1 MAARNTWSRKR
12 PGSRGGLSQS
22 PRFPLTIL
30 AVLIVALYTVMAA
43 IGTWTPRLAVDLAGG
58 VSAIYTAH
66 PAPGQKT
73 ISQGAMATAVNI
85 FEERINAFGVS
96 EATVAQ
102 QDQDTIQVEVP
113 GSTKDAQ
120 KQLQAVGQTAL
131 LYFRPVEE
139 TAAAGVAPTATATP
153 SAGASG
159 ATATPSGGATPTP
172 SSSATGTSVTP
183 PSSSA
188 TPKATVSP
196 TKASGQA
203 EKLTTVKEAA
213 TAPAT
218 PAVTGSPSAT
228 GSPAATTPT
237 APATASPSV
246 SATSSAEAAAEAQAE
261 SAEAQFEKLTCLP
274 GAATNAYL
282 STIGDALSTDYIA
295 TCGAPGTDAAGQK
308 FLLGPALVKGTD
320 ITKAIA
326 NPVETGSGSN
336 AVATGAWEIDLSFNA
351 AGKAAFASATTT
363 LYQNYQASQSGQQ
376 AGPYQFAVALDGQV
390 YSAPAVDQGAIT
402 GGTATISGSFTQQN
416 ASQLATILGYGAL
429 PLTFDISQQSIISPT
444 LGGSQLEGGLLAGA
458 VGLLLVFLYVIFY
471 YRALSLVAIFSLFIA
486 GAITYSAAVLLG
498 PLMGFTLSL
507 AGVAGLIVAIGITA
521 DSFVVFFERIR
532 DEIREGRT
540 MRSGIQHGWGRARR
554 TIIASDFVSFLAAF
568 VLYIFTVGEV
578 QGFAFTLGLTTVVD
592 IVVVFLFTK
601 PLLTLLA
608 NTRFFGGGARMS
620 GVSAAQVE
628 GAAPNWRSGNKQR
641 MTVAERRRAAELA
654 ALDDDDDSGP
664 ADEAESTDP
673 NRVEA

>member
-1 MAARNTWSRKR
+1 VAARNTWSRKK

-30 AVLIVALYTVMAA
+30 AVIIVALYTVMAA

-66 PAPGQKT
+66 AAPGQHT
-73 ISQGAMATAVNI
+73 ISQGAMSTAVNI
-85 FEERINAFGVS
+85 FEDRINAFGVS
-96 EATVAQ
+96 EASVAQ
-102 QDQDTIQVEVP
+102 EGGSTIQVEVP

-120 KQLQAVGQTAL
+120 AQLTLIGQQAL

-139 TAAAGVAPTATATP
+139 TAAAGVTPTATPTPSGAASGATATATP
-153 SAGASG
+153 SAGS
-159 ATATPSGGATPTP
+159 TPAP
-172 SSSATGTSVTP
+172 SSTATGTSVKP
-183 PSSSA
+183 PSA
-188 TPKATVSP
+188 TAKPSG
-196 TKASGQA
+196 ASGQA
-203 EKLTTVKEAA
+203 EKLSPVKEAA

-218 PAVTGSPSAT
+218 PVATGSPSAS
-228 GSPAATTPT
+228 GSPAANSAT
-237 APATASPSV
+237 APATAPASAAPSP
-246 SATSSAEAAAEAQAE
+246 TTSAEAAAEAQAE
-261 SAEAQFEKLTCLP
+261 KAAAQFTSLTCLP
-274 GAATNAYL
+274 GAATNSYL
-282 STIGDALSTDYIA
+282 STIGNALPTDYIA
-295 TCGAPGTDAAGQK
+295 TCGAAGTDAAGQK
-308 FLLGPALVKGTD
+308 FLLGPSQVSGTD
-320 ITKAIA
+320 VVKAVA
-326 NPVETGSGSN
+326 NPVTTGSGSN
-336 AVATGAWEIDLSFNA
+336 AVATGAYEIDLSFNA
-351 AGKAAFASATTT
+351 KGKADFAAATTT
-363 LYQNYQASQSGQQ
+363 LYQNYQSSKSGQQ
-376 AGPYQFAVALDGQV
+376 AGPYQFAVTLDGQV

-402 GGTATISGSFTQQN
+402 GGIATISGSFSEKTAN
-416 ASQLATILGYGAL
+416 QLATILGYGAL

-471 YRALSLVAIFSLFIA
+471 YRGLSVVAISSLFVA
-486 GAITYSAAVLLG
+486 GSITYAAAVLLG

-532 DEIREGRT
+532 DEVRDGRT
-540 MRSGIQHGWGRARR
+540 MRSGIQHGWSRARR

-601 PLLTLLA
+601 PLLTMLA
-608 NTRFFGGGARMS
+608 NTRFFGSGHRMS
-620 GVSAAQVE
+620 GVAVEQIE
-628 GAAPNWRSGNKQR
+628 GAAPNWRSGNRPR
-641 MTVAERRRAAELA
+641 MTVAERRRAAESA
-654 ALDDDDDSGP
+654 AEDDDAGPNDD
-664 ADEAESTDP
+664 ADSTDP

>member
-66 PAPGQKT
+66 PAPGQTT
-73 ISQGAMATAVNI
+73 ISQSAMGTAVNI
-85 FEERINAFGVS
+85 FQDRINAFGVS

-102 QDQDTIQVEVP
+102 EGADTIQVEVP
-113 GSTKDAQ
+113 GSTTDAQ
-120 KQLQAVGQTAL
+120 NQLNLIGKQAL
-131 LYFRPVEE
+131 LYFRPVEA
-139 TAAAGVAPTATATP
+139 TAAAGVTPTATATP

-159 ATATPSGGATPTP
+159 ATATPSAGASVAP
-172 SSSATGTSVTP
+172 SATASGSSVTP
-183 PSSSA
+183 KTTAP
-188 TPKATVSP
+188 T
-196 TKASGQA
+196 TKASGASGQS
-203 EKLTTVKEAA
+203 EKLTPVKEAA
-213 TAPAT
+213 TPTATAT
-218 PAVTGSPSAT
+218 PNAS
-228 GSPAATTPT
+228 GSPAAGSAT
-237 APATASPSV
+237 APATAPATAEPT
-246 SATSSAEAAAEAQAE
+246 ATSSAEAAAEAQAQDAETKFE
-261 SAEAQFEKLTCLP
+261 SLTCLNNT
-274 GAATNAYL
+274 ATNDYL
-282 STIGDALSTDYIA
+282 ATVGDAKPTDYIA

-308 FLLGPALVKGTD
+308 FLLGPSQVSGTD
-320 ITKAIA
+320 VTKAVA
-326 NPVETGSGSN
+326 NPVTTGSGSN

-351 AGKAAFASATTT
+351 KGKADFAAATTT
-363 LYQNYQASQSGQQ
+363 LYSNYQASQSGQQ
-376 AGPYQFAVALDGQV
+376 AGPYQFAVTLDGEV

-402 GGTATISGSFTQQN
+402 GGTATISGSFSQQT
-416 ASQLATILGYGAL
+416 ASQLSTILGYGAL
-429 PLTFDISQQSIISPT
+429 PLTFKISQQSIISPT
-444 LGGSQLEGGLLAGA
+444 LGGSQLDGGLIAGA

-471 YRALSLVAIFSLFIA
+471 YRGLSVVAIASLFIA
-486 GAITYSAAVLLG
+486 GSITYAAAVLLG
-498 PLMGFTLSL
+498 PLLGFTLSL

-532 DEIREGRT
+532 DEVREGRT
-540 MRSGIQHGWGRARR
+540 MRSGIQHGWTRARR

-601 PLLTLLA
+601 PLLTVLS
-608 NTRFFGGGARMS
+608 NTPFFGGGHKLS
-620 GVSAAQVE
+620 GVNEEQVQ
-628 GAAPNWRSGNKQR
+628 GAAPNWRSGSGPR
-641 MTVAERRRAAELA
+641 MTVAERRRAAEAKA
-654 ALDDDDDSGP
+654 AGESDPADDDDADSN
-664 ADEAESTDP
+664 DP